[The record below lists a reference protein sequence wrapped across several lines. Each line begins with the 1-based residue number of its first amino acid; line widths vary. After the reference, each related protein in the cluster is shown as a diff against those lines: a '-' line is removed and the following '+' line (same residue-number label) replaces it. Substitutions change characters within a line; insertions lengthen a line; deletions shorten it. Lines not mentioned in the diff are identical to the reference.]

1 MSSTIGNRIRLTLS
15 GESHGK
21 FMMATLDGLAS
32 GIEVD
37 RDYIDKILLERRP
50 KSIASSARRE
60 ADEYEIISGVFNGF
74 TTGAALTI
82 LMKNSD
88 VDSSSYEKTKDLARP
103 SQADYPA
110 FIKYKGFNDY
120 RGSGIFSARLT
131 APVCAAAAIIL
142 KELEK
147 KGITFETHLKR
158 VGKIIDEARGEEF
171 LSKTYHMYKYSD
183 DEIEKYLD
191 DIKNENDSV
200 GAEAELIIKGV
211 KAGLGEPPFAPLD
224 GELARY
230 MYLIPSVKSISFGNG
245 NDFAQSFGSQVA
257 DEMRVEDDKVK
268 FLKNTNGGII
278 GGISNGAD
286 IVLSCVFKPI
296 ASIPREFKT
305 INMKTMENAEI
316 NINGR
321 HDASVVPRVYPI
333 MKCYAALAIYDMLVS
348 AWI

>member
-21 FMMATLDGLAS
+21 FMTATLDGLAC

-37 RDYIDKILLERRP
+37 RDYIDKILAERRP
-50 KSIASSARRE
+50 NTIGSSARRE
-60 ADEYEIISGVFNGF
+60 ADDYEIISGVFNGH

-82 LMKNSD
+82 LMKNAD
-88 VDSSSYEKTKDLARP
+88 VDSSSYEEIKDLARP

-147 KGITFETHLKR
+147 DGITFETHLKR

-183 DEIEKYLD
+183 DETQNYLD
-191 DIKNENDSV
+191 EIKNKNDSV
-200 GAEAELIIKGV
+200 GAEVELIIKGV

-230 MYLIPSVKSISFGNG
+230 MYLIPSVKSVSFGNG
-245 NDFAQSFGSQVA
+245 NDFAQSLGSEVA

>member
-21 FMMATLDGLAS
+21 FMTATLDGLAS
-32 GIEVD
+32 GIEID

-88 VDSSSYEKTKDLARP
+88 VDSSSYEKIKDLARP

-183 DEIEKYLD
+183 DETQNYLD
-191 DIKNENDSV
+191 EIKNKNDSV

-230 MYLIPSVKSISFGNG
+230 MYLIPSVKSVSFGNG
-245 NDFAQSFGSQVA
+245 YNFAQSLGSEVA

-316 NINGR
+316 NMRGR

-348 AWI
+348 A

>member
-21 FMMATLDGLAS
+21 FMTATLDGLAS
-32 GIEVD
+32 GIEID

-158 VGKIIDEARGEEF
+158 VSKIIDEARGEEF

-183 DEIEKYLD
+183 DETQNYLD
-191 DIKNENDSV
+191 EIKNENDSV
-200 GAEAELIIKGV
+200 GAEVELIIKGV

-348 AWI
+348 A

>member
-21 FMMATLDGLAS
+21 FMTATLDGLAS
-32 GIEVD
+32 GIEID

-88 VDSSSYEKTKDLARP
+88 VDSSSYEKIKDLARP

-120 RGSGIFSARLT
+120 RGSGTFSARLT

-183 DEIEKYLD
+183 DETQNYLD
-191 DIKNENDSV
+191 EIKNKNDSV

-230 MYLIPSVKSISFGNG
+230 MYLIPSVKSVSFGDG
-245 NDFAQSFGSQVA
+245 NDFAQSLGSEVA

-348 AWI
+348 A

>member
-21 FMMATLDGLAS
+21 FMTATLDGLAS

-88 VDSSSYEKTKDLARP
+88 VDSSSYEKIKDLARP

-183 DEIEKYLD
+183 DETQNYLD
-191 DIKNENDSV
+191 EIKNKNDSV

-230 MYLIPSVKSISFGNG
+230 MYLIPSVKSVSFGDG
-245 NDFAQSFGSQVA
+245 NDFAQSLGSEVA

-296 ASIPREFKT
+296 ASIAREFKT

-348 AWI
+348 A

>member
-1 MSSTIGNRIRLTLS
+1 
-15 GESHGK
+15 
-21 FMMATLDGLAS
+21 
-32 GIEVD
+32 
-37 RDYIDKILLERRP
+37 
-50 KSIASSARRE
+50 
-60 ADEYEIISGVFNGF
+60 
-74 TTGAALTI
+74 
-82 LMKNSD
+82 
-88 VDSSSYEKTKDLARP
+88 
-103 SQADYPA
+103 
-110 FIKYKGFNDY
+110 
-120 RGSGIFSARLT
+120 
-131 APVCAAAAIIL
+131 
-142 KELEK
+142 
-147 KGITFETHLKR
+147 
-158 VGKIIDEARGEEF
+158 
-171 LSKTYHMYKYSD
+171 MYKYSD
-183 DEIEKYLD
+183 DETQNYLD
-191 DIKNENDSV
+191 EIKNKNDSV
-200 GAEAELIIKGV
+200 GAEVELIIKGV

-230 MYLIPSVKSISFGNG
+230 MYLIPSVKSVSFGNG
-245 NDFAQSFGSQVA
+245 NDFAQSLGSEVA

-348 AWI
+348 A

>member
-21 FMMATLDGLAS
+21 FMTATLDGLAS
-32 GIEVD
+32 GIEID

-88 VDSSSYEKTKDLARP
+88 VDSSSYEKIKDLARP
-103 SQADYPA
+103 SQADYSA

-183 DEIEKYLD
+183 DETQNYLD
-191 DIKNENDSV
+191 EIKNKNDSV
-200 GAEAELIIKGV
+200 GAEVELIIKGV

-230 MYLIPSVKSISFGNG
+230 MYLIPSVKSVSFGNG
-245 NDFAQSFGSQVA
+245 NDFAQSLGSEVA

-268 FLKNTNGGII
+268 FLKNTNGGIT

-348 AWI
+348 A

>member
-21 FMMATLDGLAS
+21 FMTATLDGLAS
-32 GIEVD
+32 GIEID

-158 VGKIIDEARGEEF
+158 VGKLIDEARGEEF

-183 DEIEKYLD
+183 DETQNYLD
-191 DIKNENDSV
+191 EIKNKNDSV
-200 GAEAELIIKGV
+200 GAEVELIIKGV

-230 MYLIPSVKSISFGNG
+230 MYLIPSVKSVSFGNG

-348 AWI
+348 A

>member
-21 FMMATLDGLAS
+21 FMTATLDGLAS

-158 VGKIIDEARGEEF
+158 VGKFIDEASGEEF
-171 LSKTYHMYKYSD
+171 LSKKYHMYKHSD

-191 DIKNENDSV
+191 EIKNENDSV
-200 GAEAELIIKGV
+200 GAEVELIIKGI

-230 MYLIPSVKSISFGNG
+230 MYLIPSVKSVSFGNG
-245 NDFAQSFGSQVA
+245 NDFVQSLGSEVA

-348 AWI
+348 A

>member
-21 FMMATLDGLAS
+21 FMTATLDGLAS
-32 GIEVD
+32 GIEID

-88 VDSSSYEKTKDLARP
+88 VDSSSYEKIKDLARP

-131 APVCAAAAIIL
+131 TPVCAAAAIIL

-147 KGITFETHLKR
+147 EGLTFETHLKR

-191 DIKNENDSV
+191 EIKNKNDSV

-230 MYLIPSVKSISFGNG
+230 MYLIPSVKSVSFGNG

-348 AWI
+348 A